1 MTKHIDS
8 FTCMGN
14 IANIVVIGDQQLLH
28 QARVRLVDLENKWS
42 RFIDTSEISLINN
55 SDGKEM
61 YVSADTVTLVRYL
74 VDAQSRTHRL
84 FDPSLLPAL
93 IGLGYGASRLD
104 NSMKSDIAPNAQ
116 WAIPLSE
123 TRIDSASGAVR
134 LPRGATLDPG
144 GLGKGLAA
152 DIVATELIS
161 LGASGVCVSI
171 GGDMRIAGESEGNGG
186 WSVAVESPFDESSD
200 LTTLVL
206 NSGGIA
212 TSSTRGKRWVGPLGE
227 MHHVLDPSTST
238 PLSETAGQFVQ
249 STVLASEAVWAEV
262 FATALLVGGL
272 EQGMPLIDQL
282 GMAAMAVT
290 VDGDLI
296 ESSTWKEYVL

>member
-8 FTCMGN
+8 FPCMGN
-14 IANIVVIGDQQLLH
+14 TANIVVIGEQHLLH
-28 QARVRLVDLENKWS
+28 TARSRLADLENKWS

-55 SDGKEM
+55 ADGKEM
-61 YVSADTVTLVRYL
+61 YVSADTVALVRYL
-74 VDAQSRTHRL
+74 VDAQSRTHGL

-93 IGLGYGASRLD
+93 IGLGYGVSRTD
-104 NSMKSDIAPNAQ
+104 SSMKSEIAPNAQ
-116 WAIPLSE
+116 WAIPLGE
-123 TRIDSASGAVR
+123 TRIDQASGAVR
-134 LPRGATLDPG
+134 LPSGATLDPG

-152 DIVATELIS
+152 DIVAGELIS
-161 LGASGVCVSI
+161 FGAAGVCVSI
-171 GGDMRIAGESEGNGG
+171 GGDMRIAGESELNGG
-186 WSVAVESPFDESSD
+186 WSVAVESPFDESAD
-200 LTTLVL
+200 LATLVL

-227 MHHVLDPSTST
+227 MHHVLNPITAT
-238 PLSETAGQFVQ
+238 PLTEFVGQLVQ

-290 VDGDLI
+290 VDGDII
-296 ESSTWKEYVL
+296 ESSTWKEFVS

>member
-14 IANIVVIGDQQLLH
+14 TASIVVIGDQQLLH

-74 VDAQSRTHRL
+74 VDAQSRTHGL

-186 WSVAVESPFDESSD
+186 WSVAVESPFDESND

-238 PLSETAGQFVQ
+238 PLSETAGQLVQ

>member
-14 IANIVVIGDQQLLH
+14 TANIVVIGDQQLLH
-28 QARVRLVDLENKWS
+28 QARLRLVDLEHKWS

-55 SDGKEM
+55 SDGKVM

-74 VDAQSRTHRL
+74 VDAQSRTHGL

-134 LPRGATLDPG
+134 LPSGATLDPG

-171 GGDMRIAGESEGNGG
+171 GGDMRIAGESEGSGG
-186 WSVAVESPFDESSD
+186 WSVAVESPFNESND
-200 LTTLVL
+200 LTTLAL
-206 NSGGIA
+206 KSGGIA

-227 MHHVLDPSTST
+227 MHHVLNPSTST
-238 PLSETAGQFVQ
+238 PLTESAGQLVQ

-296 ESSTWKEYVL
+296 ESSTWKEYVS

>member
-1 MTKHIDS
+1 
-8 FTCMGN
+8 MGN
-14 IANIVVIGDQQLLH
+14 TANIVVIGDQQLLH

-74 VDAQSRTHRL
+74 VDAQSRTHGL

-134 LPRGATLDPG
+134 LPSGATLDPG

-186 WSVAVESPFDESSD
+186 WSVAVESPFDESND

-206 NSGGIA
+206 KSGGIA

-227 MHHVLDPSTST
+227 MHHVLNPSTST
-238 PLSETAGQFVQ
+238 PLSESPGQLVQ

-290 VDGDLI
+290 VDGDII
-296 ESSTWKEYVL
+296 ESSTWKEYVS

>member
-14 IANIVVIGDQQLLH
+14 TANIVVIGDQQLLH
-28 QARVRLVDLENKWS
+28 QARLRLVDLEHKWS

-74 VDAQSRTHRL
+74 VDAQSRTHGL

-134 LPRGATLDPG
+134 LPSGATLDPG

-186 WSVAVESPFDESSD
+186 WSVAVESPFNESND

-206 NSGGIA
+206 KSGGIA

-227 MHHVLDPSTST
+227 MHHVLNPSTST
-238 PLSETAGQFVQ
+238 PLTESAGQLVQ

-296 ESSTWKEYVL
+296 ESSTWKEYVS

>member
-14 IANIVVIGDQQLLH
+14 TANIVVIGDQQLLH
-28 QARVRLVDLENKWS
+28 QARLRLVDLEHKWS

-74 VDAQSRTHRL
+74 VDAQSRTHGL

-134 LPRGATLDPG
+134 LPSGATLDPG

-186 WSVAVESPFDESSD
+186 WSVAVESPFNESND
-200 LTTLVL
+200 LTTLAL
-206 NSGGIA
+206 KSGGIA

-227 MHHVLDPSTST
+227 MHHVLTPSSST
-238 PLSETAGQFVQ
+238 PRPESAGQLVQ

-296 ESSTWKEYVL
+296 ESSTWKEYVS

>member
-1 MTKHIDS
+1 
-8 FTCMGN
+8 MGN
-14 IANIVVIGDQQLLH
+14 IANIVVIGEQHLLRT
-28 QARVRLVDLENKWS
+28 ARLRLADLENKWS
-42 RFIDTSEISLINN
+42 RFIGTSEISLINN
-55 SDGKEM
+55 ADGKEM
-61 YVSADTVTLVRYL
+61 YVSADTVALVRYL
-74 VDAQSRTHRL
+74 VDAQSRTHGL

-93 IGLGYGASRLD
+93 IGLGYGASRID
-104 NSMKSDIAPNAQ
+104 SSMKSEIAPNAQ

-123 TRIDSASGAVR
+123 TRIDQASGAVR
-134 LPRGATLDPG
+134 LPSGATLDPG

-152 DIVATELIS
+152 DIVAVELMS
-161 LGASGVCVSI
+161 LGAAGVCVSV
-171 GGDMRIAGESEGNGG
+171 GGDMRIIGESELKGG
-186 WSVAVESPFDESSD
+186 WSVAVESPFDESTD

-227 MHHVLDPSTST
+227 LHHVLNPITAT
-238 PLSETAGQFVQ
+238 PLTEHVGQLVQ

-290 VDGDLI
+290 VDGDII
-296 ESSTWKEYVL
+296 ESSTWKEFVS

>member
-8 FTCMGN
+8 FPCMGN
-14 IANIVVIGDQQLLH
+14 TANIVVIGEQHLLH
-28 QARVRLVDLENKWS
+28 TARSRLADLENKWS

-55 SDGKEM
+55 ADGKEM
-61 YVSADTVTLVRYL
+61 YVSADTVALVRYL
-74 VDAQSRTHRL
+74 LDAQSRTHGL

-93 IGLGYGASRLD
+93 IGLGYGVSRTD
-104 NSMKSDIAPNAQ
+104 SSMKSDIAPNAQ

-123 TRIDSASGAVR
+123 TRIDQASGSVR
-134 LPRGATLDPG
+134 LPAGATLDPG

-152 DIVATELIS
+152 DIVAAELIS
-161 LGASGVCVSI
+161 LGATGVCVSV
-171 GGDMRIAGESEGNGG
+171 GGDMRIAGESELNGG
-186 WSVAVESPFDESSD
+186 WSVAVESPFDESTD

-227 MHHVLDPSTST
+227 MHHVLNPITAT
-238 PLSETAGQFVQ
+238 PLTEFVGQLVQ
-249 STVLASEAVWAEV
+249 STVLASEAVWAEI

-290 VDGDLI
+290 VDGDII
-296 ESSTWKEYVL
+296 ESSTWKEFVS

>member
-1 MTKHIDS
+1 
-8 FTCMGN
+8 
-14 IANIVVIGDQQLLH
+14 
-28 QARVRLVDLENKWS
+28 
-42 RFIDTSEISLINN
+42 
-55 SDGKEM
+55 M

-74 VDAQSRTHRL
+74 VDAQARTHGL

-93 IGLGYGASRLD
+93 IGLGYGISRVD
-104 NSMKSDIAPNAQ
+104 SSMKSDIAPNAQ
-116 WAIPLSE
+116 WAIPLNE

-134 LPRGATLDPG
+134 LPSGATLDPG

-161 LGASGVCVSI
+161 LGATGVCISI
-171 GGDMRIAGESEGNGG
+171 GGDMRIAGESEGKGG
-186 WSVAVESPFDESSD
+186 WSVAVESPSDESKD

-206 NSGGIA
+206 KSGGIA

-227 MHHVLDPSTST
+227 MHHVLNPRTST
-238 PLSETAGQFVQ
+238 PLTESAGQLVQ
-249 STVLASEAVWAEV
+249 STVVASEAVWAEV

-290 VDGDLI
+290 VDGDII
-296 ESSTWKEYVL
+296 ESSTWKEYVS

>member
-1 MTKHIDS
+1 
-8 FTCMGN
+8 MGN
-14 IANIVVIGDQQLLH
+14 TANIVVIGDQQLLH

-186 WSVAVESPFDESSD
+186 WSVAVESPFNESSD

-238 PLSETAGQFVQ
+238 PLSESAGQFVQ

>member
-1 MTKHIDS
+1 
-8 FTCMGN
+8 MGN
-14 IANIVVIGDQQLLH
+14 TANIVVIGDQQLLH

-74 VDAQSRTHRL
+74 VDAQSRTHGL

-296 ESSTWKEYVL
+296 KSSTWKEYVL

>member
-1 MTKHIDS
+1 
-8 FTCMGN
+8 MGN

-171 GGDMRIAGESEGNGG
+171 GGDMRISGESEGNGG

-238 PLSETAGQFVQ
+238 PLSESAGQFVQ

>member
-14 IANIVVIGDQQLLH
+14 IANIVVIGDQQFLH

-186 WSVAVESPFDESSD
+186 WSVAVESPFNESSD

-238 PLSETAGQFVQ
+238 PLSESAGQFVQ

>member
-8 FTCMGN
+8 FPCMGN
-14 IANIVVIGDQQLLH
+14 TANIVVVGDQHFLQT
-28 QARVRLVDLENKWS
+28 ARLRLVDLESKWS
-42 RFIDTSEISLINN
+42 RFIDTSEISLMNH

-61 YVSADTVTLVRYL
+61 YVSADTITLVRYL
-74 VDAQSRTHRL
+74 VDAQSRTHGL

-93 IGLGYGASRLD
+93 IGLGYGVSRVD
-104 NSMKSDIAPNAQ
+104 SSMKSDVAPNAQ
-116 WAIPLSE
+116 WAIPLNE
-123 TRIDSASGAVR
+123 TRIDYASGAVR
-134 LPRGATLDPG
+134 LPSGATLDPG

-152 DIVATELIS
+152 DIVAAELIS
-161 LGASGVCVSI
+161 LGATGVCVSI
-171 GGDMRIAGESEGNGG
+171 GGDMRIAGESEMNGG
-186 WSVAVESPFDESSD
+186 WSVAVESPFDESSN

-206 NSGGIA
+206 HSGGIA

-227 MHHVLDPSTST
+227 MHHVLHPSTSN
-238 PLSETAGQFVQ
+238 PLNESAGQLVQ

-272 EQGMPLIDQL
+272 ELGMPLIDQL

-290 VDGDLI
+290 VKGDII
-296 ESSTWKEYVL
+296 ESSTWKEYVS

>member
-14 IANIVVIGDQQLLH
+14 TANIVVIGDQQLLH

-42 RFIDTSEISLINN
+42 RFIDTSEISLVNN

-61 YVSADTVTLVRYL
+61 YVSVDTVTLVRYL
-74 VDAQSRTHRL
+74 VDAQSRTHGL

-296 ESSTWKEYVL
+296 KSSTWKEYVL

>member
-14 IANIVVIGDQQLLH
+14 TASIVVIGDQQLLSK
-28 QARVRLVDLENKWS
+28 ARLRLIDLEKKWS
-42 RFIDTSEISLINN
+42 RFIDTSEISNINK
-55 SDGKEM
+55 SDGKEI
-61 YVSADTVTLVRYL
+61 YVSADTITLVRYL
-74 VDAQSRTHRL
+74 VDAQSRTRGL

-93 IGLGYGASRLD
+93 IGLGYGVSRLD
-104 NSMKSDIAPNAQ
+104 GSMKSDIAPNAK
-116 WAIPLSE
+116 WAIPVSE
-123 TRIDSASGAVR
+123 TRIDSVSGAVR
-134 LPRGATLDPG
+134 LPSGATLDPG

-161 LGASGVCVSI
+161 LGAAGVCVSI

-186 WSVAVESPFDESSD
+186 WSVAVESPFNENND
-200 LTTLVL
+200 LSTLVL
-206 NSGGIA
+206 KSGGIA

-227 MHHVLDPSTST
+227 MHHVLNPTTSA
-238 PLSETAGQFVQ
+238 PLTEFAGQLVQ

-296 ESSTWKEYVL
+296 ESSTWKEYLL

>member
-1 MTKHIDS
+1 
-8 FTCMGN
+8 MGN
-14 IANIVVIGDQQLLH
+14 TANIVVIGEQHLLRT
-28 QARVRLVDLENKWS
+28 ARLRLADLENKWS

-55 SDGKEM
+55 ADGKEM
-61 YVSADTVTLVRYL
+61 YVSADTVALVRYL
-74 VDAQSRTHRL
+74 VDAQVRTRGL

-93 IGLGYGASRLD
+93 IGLGYGVSRID
-104 NSMKSDIAPNAQ
+104 SSMKSEIAPNAQ
-116 WAIPLSE
+116 WAIPLGE
-123 TRIDSASGAVR
+123 TRIDEASGAVR
-134 LPRGATLDPG
+134 LPSGATLDPG

-152 DIVATELIS
+152 DIVAGELIS
-161 LGASGVCVSI
+161 FGATGVCVSV
-171 GGDMRIAGESEGNGG
+171 GGDMRIAGESELNGG
-186 WSVAVESPFDESSD
+186 WSIAVESPFDESAD

-206 NSGGIA
+206 HSGGIA

-227 MHHVLDPSTST
+227 MHHVLNPTTAT
-238 PLSETAGQFVQ
+238 PLTESAGRLVQ

-290 VDGDLI
+290 VDGDII
-296 ESSTWKEYVL
+296 ESSTWKEFVS

>member
-8 FTCMGN
+8 FPCMGN
-14 IANIVVIGDQQLLH
+14 TANIVVVGDQHFLQT
-28 QARVRLVDLENKWS
+28 ARLRLVDLESKWS
-42 RFIDTSEISLINN
+42 RFIDTSEISLMNH

-61 YVSADTVTLVRYL
+61 YVSADTITLVRYL
-74 VDAQSRTHRL
+74 VDAQSRTHGL

-93 IGLGYGASRLD
+93 IGLGYSVSRTD
-104 NSMKSDIAPNAQ
+104 SSMKSDVSPNAQ
-116 WAIPLSE
+116 WAIPLNE
-123 TRIDSASGAVR
+123 TRIDYASGAVR
-134 LPRGATLDPG
+134 LPSGATLDPG

-152 DIVATELIS
+152 DIVAAELIS
-161 LGASGVCVSI
+161 LGATGVCVSI
-171 GGDMRIAGESEGNGG
+171 GGDMRIAGESEMNGG
-186 WSVAVESPFDESSD
+186 WSVAVESPFDESSN

-206 NSGGIA
+206 HSGGIA

-227 MHHVLDPSTST
+227 MHHVLHPSTST
-238 PLSETAGQFVQ
+238 PLNESADQLVQ

-272 EQGMPLIDQL
+272 ELGMPLIDQL

-290 VDGDLI
+290 VEGDII
-296 ESSTWKEYVL
+296 ESSSWKEYVS

>member
-8 FTCMGN
+8 FPCMGN
-14 IANIVVIGDQQLLH
+14 TANIVVVGDQHLL
-28 QARVRLVDLENKWS
+28 QTARLRLVDLESKWS
-42 RFIDTSEISLINN
+42 RFIDTSEISLINH

-61 YVSADTVTLVRYL
+61 YVSADTITLVRYL
-74 VDAQSRTHRL
+74 VDAQSRTHGL

-93 IGLGYGASRLD
+93 IGLGYSVSRSD
-104 NSMKSDIAPNAQ
+104 SSMKSDVSPNAK

-123 TRIDSASGAVR
+123 TRIDAASGAVR
-134 LPRGATLDPG
+134 LPSGATLDPG

-152 DIVATELIS
+152 DIVAAELVS
-161 LGASGVCVSI
+161 LGATGVCVSI
-171 GGDMRIAGESEGNGG
+171 GGDMRIAGESEMNGG
-186 WSVAVESPFDESSD
+186 WSVAVESPFDENSN

-206 NSGGIA
+206 HSGGIA

-227 MHHVLDPSTST
+227 MHHVLHPSTST
-238 PLSETAGQFVQ
+238 PLTESAGQLVQ

-272 EQGMPLIDQL
+272 ELGMPLIDQL

-290 VDGDLI
+290 VEGDII
-296 ESSTWKEYVL
+296 ESSTWKEYVS

>member
-1 MTKHIDS
+1 
-8 FTCMGN
+8 MGN
-14 IANIVVIGDQQLLH
+14 TANIVVIGDQQLLH

-74 VDAQSRTHRL
+74 VDAQSRTHGL

-93 IGLGYGASRLD
+93 IGLGYGASRLN

-134 LPRGATLDPG
+134 LPSGATLDPG

-171 GGDMRIAGESEGNGG
+171 GGDIRIAGESEGNGG
-186 WSVAVESPFDESSD
+186 WSVAVESPFDESND

-206 NSGGIA
+206 KSGGIA

-227 MHHVLDPSTST
+227 MHHVLNPSTST
-238 PLSETAGQFVQ
+238 PLSESAGQLVQ

-272 EQGMPLIDQL
+272 EQGMPLIDHL
-282 GMAAMAVT
+282 CMAAMAVT

-296 ESSTWKEYVL
+296 ESSTWKEYVS

>member
-14 IANIVVIGDQQLLH
+14 TASIVVIGDQQLLH

-74 VDAQSRTHRL
+74 VDAQSRTHGL

-171 GGDMRIAGESEGNGG
+171 GGDMRISGESEGNGG

-238 PLSETAGQFVQ
+238 PLSESAGQFVQ

>member
-1 MTKHIDS
+1 
-8 FTCMGN
+8 MGN
-14 IANIVVIGDQQLLH
+14 IANIVVIGDQQFLH

-186 WSVAVESPFDESSD
+186 WSVAVESPFNESSD

-238 PLSETAGQFVQ
+238 PLSESAGQFVQ

>member
-8 FTCMGN
+8 FPCMGN
-14 IANIVVIGDQQLLH
+14 TANIVVIGNQSLLH
-28 QARVRLVDLENKWS
+28 TARLRLADLESKWS
-42 RFIDTSEISLINN
+42 RFIGTSEISLINTA
-55 SDGKEM
+55 DGKEM
-61 YVSADTVTLVRYL
+61 YVSADTFTLVRYL
-74 VDAQSRTHRL
+74 VDAQSRTHGL

-93 IGLGYGASRLD
+93 IGLGYGVSRSD
-104 NSMKSDIAPNAQ
+104 SSMKSDIAPNSQ
-116 WAIPLSE
+116 WAVPLSE
-123 TRIDSASGAVR
+123 TRVDAASGAVR

-161 LGASGVCVSI
+161 LGAPGVCVSV
-171 GGDMRIAGESEGNGG
+171 GGDMRIAGDSELNGG
-186 WSVAVESPFDESSD
+186 WSVAVESPFAESTD
-200 LTTLVL
+200 LTTLFL

-212 TSSTRGKRWVGPLGE
+212 TSSTRGKRWIGTLGE
-227 MHHVLDPSTST
+227 THHVLHPNTAT
-238 PLSETAGQFVQ
+238 PLSESPGQLVQ

-290 VDGDLI
+290 VDGDII
-296 ESSTWKEYVL
+296 ESSMWREFVS

>member
-14 IANIVVIGDQQLLH
+14 TANIVVIGDQQLLH

-74 VDAQSRTHRL
+74 VDAQSRTHGL

-186 WSVAVESPFDESSD
+186 WSVAVESPFDESND

-296 ESSTWKEYVL
+296 KSSTWKEYVL

>member
-1 MTKHIDS
+1 
-8 FTCMGN
+8 MGN
-14 IANIVVIGDQQLLH
+14 TANIVVIGDHQLLH
-28 QARVRLVDLENKWS
+28 QARLRLVDLEKKWS

-74 VDAQSRTHRL
+74 VDAQSRTHGL

-104 NSMKSDIAPNAQ
+104 SSMKSDIAPNAQ

-134 LPRGATLDPG
+134 LPSGATLDPG
-144 GLGKGLAA
+144 GLGKGLAG

-186 WSVAVESPFDESSD
+186 WSVAVESPFDESND

-206 NSGGIA
+206 KSGGIA

-227 MHHVLDPSTST
+227 MHHVLNPSTST
-238 PLSETAGQFVQ
+238 PLSESAGQLVQ

-296 ESSTWKEYVL
+296 ESSTWKEYVS

>member
-1 MTKHIDS
+1 
-8 FTCMGN
+8 MGN
-14 IANIVVIGDQQLLH
+14 TAELVVIGDQQLLH
-28 QARVRLVDLENKWS
+28 AARMRLTDLENKWS
-42 RFIDTSEISLINN
+42 RFIDTSEISLINT

-61 YVSADTVTLVRYL
+61 YVSQDTITLVRYL
-74 VDAQSRTHRL
+74 VDAQSRTHGL

-93 IGLGYGASRLD
+93 IGLGYGVSRID
-104 NSMKSDIAPNAQ
+104 SSMKSDIAPHAG
-116 WAIPLSE
+116 WAIPLDE
-123 TRIDSASGAVR
+123 TRIDQASGAVR
-134 LPRGATLDPG
+134 LPSGATLDPG

-152 DIVATELIS
+152 DMVATELIA
-161 LGASGVCVSI
+161 LGATGVCVSI
-171 GGDMRIAGESEGNGG
+171 GGDMRIAGESEEHGG
-186 WSVAVESPFDESSD
+186 WSVAVESPFSESTD

-227 MHHVLDPSTST
+227 MHHVLHPNTAT
-238 PLSETAGQFVQ
+238 PLSESSGQLVQ

-272 EQGMPLIDQL
+272 EDGMSLIDQL

-290 VDGDLI
+290 VDGDI
-296 ESSTWKEYVL
+296 VESSTWKEFIS

>member
-14 IANIVVIGDQQLLH
+14 TANIVVIGDQQLLH

-74 VDAQSRTHRL
+74 VDAQSRTHGL

-134 LPRGATLDPG
+134 LPSGATLDPG

-186 WSVAVESPFDESSD
+186 WSVAVESPFDESND

-206 NSGGIA
+206 KSGGIA

-227 MHHVLDPSTST
+227 MHHVLNPSTST
-238 PLSETAGQFVQ
+238 PLSESAGQLVQ

-282 GMAAMAVT
+282 GMATMAVT

-296 ESSTWKEYVL
+296 ESSTWKEYVS

>member
-1 MTKHIDS
+1 
-8 FTCMGN
+8 MGN
-14 IANIVVIGDQQLLH
+14 TASIVVIGDQQLLH

-186 WSVAVESPFDESSD
+186 WSVAVESPFDESND

-238 PLSETAGQFVQ
+238 PLSESAGQFVQ